1 MTLDLL
7 SDGTLALSQR
17 THVVPKCGRIF
28 VQCGASRCS
37 FGEAEEIATH
47 WAESTLREKRT
58 AADGQCQ
65 HSPAYMSWLG
75 WCRETHGA
83 SCFRRRPSQ
92 SEGRYLSFTCLG

>member
-65 HSPAYMSWLG
+65 PSPAF
-75 WCRETHGA
+75 A
-83 SCFRRRPSQ
+83 SVHVLAWMVPRNAWSVVFSPQ
-92 SEGRYLSFTCLG
+92 A